1 MTGDVI
7 LENAMRAGSV
17 LARPLASP
25 LVKAFLTGSE
35 ATLPERLRAMLVER
49 LKNLPWQVRFVD
61 WTGRAYT
68 VGGDEAHWGGEAL
81 DVHIKTVAAG
91 RDLLTLD
98 GFSFLERFLASEVD
112 FSSFYM
118 LHDLK
123 NWLDLTFINPLHVGS
138 SLASV
143 LAFQDTKRAGI
154 NVSNHY
160 DMPEEAVRRWLDSEY
175 ASYSCAIF
183 EDPHNLDREELR
195 RIGKGREDY
204 WDSLE
209 KAQWRKFKDAAE
221 WLNPAD
227 GETTLD
233 VGCGYPG
240 YLRTHMELFPNAGK
254 VIGWTHSDNQVR
266 YGIRMLET
274 FDPVRYELHRGD
286 YREEFEGVTSGNGT
300 IDSMRTLRKR
310 PRRVFDHIQSSGMIC
325 HVGPGKGLVEYVK
338 NCRALIRKGGR
349 MIHHCLMNPWSNVP
363 LDFHIGSAFCKKYV
377 WPGFHWYTL
386 GEHINALQQNG
397 FKVMMQRDLTA
408 HYAKTTMAWAERY
421 IANAAAIREAF
432 DRCAE
437 QRLKAGKTPMGT
449 EGTFR
454 SMQLFLGAT
463 PGGFLTGSML
473 LNRLYCEAV

>member
-1 MTGDVI
+1 MLVDNVMGLGRLV
-7 LENAMRAGSV
+7 
-17 LARPLASP
+17 ARPLASP
-25 LVKAFLTGSE
+25 LVKVALTGSA
-35 ATLPERLRAMLVER
+35 ATLPDR
-49 LKNLPWQVRFVD
+49 LKGMLEKVLADMPWKVEFTD
-61 WTGRAYT
+61 WTGRKYEL
-68 VGGDEAHWGGEAL
+68 GGNETHWGGETL
-81 DVHIKTVAAG
+81 KVHIKTVAAG
-91 RDLLTLD
+91 RDLLALD
-98 GFSFLERFLASEVD
+98 GFSFLERFLTQEVD

-123 NWLDLTFINPLHVGS
+123 GFLNLTIINPLHVATN
-138 SLASV
+138 LASV

-160 DMPEEAVRRWLDSEY
+160 DMPEAAVRKWLDSEY

-183 EDPHNLDREELR
+183 EDPHNLNREELR
-195 RIGKGREDY
+195 RIGKGQEDN

-221 WLNPAD
+221 WLNPAS

-254 VIGWTHSDNQVR
+254 IVGWTHSDNQVR
-266 YGIRMLET
+266 HGIHLLNE
-274 FDPVRYELHRGD
+274 FDPNRYELHRGD

-300 IDSMRTLRKR
+300 VGNMRSLRDHPK
-310 PRRVFDHIQSSGMIC
+310 RVFDCIQSTGMIC
-325 HVGPGKGLVEYVK
+325 HVGPGKGLSEYVK

-349 MIHHCLMNPWSNVP
+349 MVHHCMMEPHSTVP

-377 WPGFHWYTL
+377 WPGFHWYGL
-386 GEHINALQQNG
+386 AEHISTLQEHG
-397 FKVMMQRDLTA
+397 FKVMLSRDLTA

-421 IANAAAIREAF
+421 TANAEAIRAAF

-437 QRLKAGKTPMGT
+437 QRLKAGKVPMGT
-449 EGTFR
+449 EETFR
-454 SMQLFLGAT
+454 SMRLFLGAS
-463 PGGFLTGSML
+463 PGGFITGSMQI
-473 LNRLYCEAV
+473 NRLYCVAV